1 MGLLTI
7 GGQEEISSI
16 LLRQPADFVDFL
28 LNLQAFQVVKLGLVA
43 LKGAVNIVLPPTVR
57 LVLTLQ

>member
-1 MGLLTI
+1 MCLLTI
-7 GGQEEISSI
+7 GGQEEIGGI
-16 LLRQPADFVDFL
+16 LLWQPTDFVDLL
-28 LNLQAFQVVKLGLVA
+28 LNFQAFQVVKLGLVA